1 MDPMKFEVRDEAAE
15 KMLREIGNSLR
26 SSCPPGY
33 RFSLLIFSF
42 GEDGNM
48 FYTSNARRED
58 MIRSMQE
65 FITKFR
71 EN

>member
-1 MDPMKFEVRDEAAE
+1 MDSMKFEVRDEAAE

-26 SSCPPGY
+26 SSCPHGY
-33 RFSLLIFSF
+33 GFSLLVFSF
-42 GEDGNM
+42 REGGNM
-48 FYTSNARRED
+48 FYVSNARRED

-65 FITKFR
+65 FIAKFR